1 MWSLPRYADDMLSHT
16 ETLNNSI
23 MRFTEAQIK
32 SSDTT
37 CKIIKTLNFFNVNF
51 NNNENNGYRNDV
63 GALNRFY
70 ANGLS
75 ILSYRNYAVDDRVF
89 VLTLFYKK
97 QFMHIQELFHMLQYL
112 LATNS
117 ILFTI
122 FKIYDL
128 SKM

>member
-1 MWSLPRYADDMLSHT
+1 M
-16 ETLNNSI
+16 
-23 MRFTEAQIK
+23 
-32 SSDTT
+32 
-37 CKIIKTLNFFNVNF
+37 NFFNVNF

-75 ILSYRNYAVDDRVF
+75 ILSYMNCAVDDRVF